1 MHYEYLFGPVPSRRL
16 GVSLGIDL
24 VPFKTCS
31 YNCVYCE
38 CGRTTDLTIE
48 RREYVP
54 TDDVI
59 RELDD
64 FLATA
69 PILDYITFSG
79 SGEPTLHSGI
89 GRISHHIKAC
99 YPGYRLALLTN
110 GSLFWDPGLRSEVQ
124 EIDVII
130 PSLDA
135 VSPSIFHKI
144 NHPHG
149 ALSIDRIISG
159 LVALREEYSGEIWL
173 EIFII
178 PGLNDT
184 PAELGLFR
192 DAIAKIMPDRVQL
205 NSLDRPGVVDWVQK
219 APQES
224 LREIAALLDH
234 PHVEVVGTPASRV
247 GIPCFHEDL
256 LDQITSTIRRR
267 PCTLGD
273 LSAITGLHASELKK
287 YLEVLLEKGI
297 IEEKKEPRGI
307 FYRPAKGASVHE

>member
-1 MHYEYLFGPVPSRRL
+1 MHYQYLFGPVPSRRL

-24 VPFKTCS
+24 VPLKTCS
-31 YNCVYCE
+31 YNCIYCE

-54 TDDVI
+54 TDEVI
-59 RELDD
+59 GELDD
-64 FLATA
+64 YLSTA
-69 PILDYITFSG
+69 PALDYITFSG
-79 SGEPTLHSGI
+79 SGEPTLHRGI
-89 GRISHHIKAC
+89 GRISHHIKTH

-110 GSLFWDPGLRSEVQ
+110 GSLFWDPDLRKEVR

-135 VSPSIFHKI
+135 VSSRTFKRI

-149 ALSIDRIISG
+149 ALSLGRIIEG
-159 LVALREEYSGEIWL
+159 LITLREEYSGEIWL

-184 PAELGLFR
+184 PEELDLFR
-192 DAIAKIMPDRVQL
+192 DTIAKIRPERVQL
-205 NSLDRPGVVDWVQK
+205 NSLDRPGVVAWVEK
-219 APQES
+219 APQER
-224 LREIAALLDH
+224 LEEIAAVLDH
-234 PHVEVVGTPASRV
+234 PHVEVVGTPASRIK
-247 GIPCFHEDL
+247 IPCFHEDL

-287 YLEVLLEKGI
+287 YLAVLLEKGI
-297 IEEKKEPRGI
+297 IEGKMEPRGI
-307 FYRPAKGASVHE
+307 FYRPAREG